1 MILLVTIIAQAAQYD
16 LHLCITIA
24 VCYFAASTAS
34 FAEENHMRNAHSAKQ
49 ITYQNSRELS
59 VKICQVSFVY
69 HADMHV
75 CMHACTAR
83 VTFMYHLISS
93 LPAH

>member
-1 MILLVTIIAQAAQYD
+1 MILLVTIIARVAQYD

-69 HADMHV
+69 HTYMYVYACLHCTCHIHV
-75 CMHACTAR
+75 PLNILTCSH
-83 VTFMYHLISS
+83 
-93 LPAH
+93 

>member
-1 MILLVTIIAQAAQYD
+1 MILLVTIIARVAQYD

-59 VKICQVSFVY
+59 VKF
-69 HADMHV
+69 
-75 CMHACTAR
+75 AR
-83 VTFMYHLISS
+83 
-93 LPAH
+93 